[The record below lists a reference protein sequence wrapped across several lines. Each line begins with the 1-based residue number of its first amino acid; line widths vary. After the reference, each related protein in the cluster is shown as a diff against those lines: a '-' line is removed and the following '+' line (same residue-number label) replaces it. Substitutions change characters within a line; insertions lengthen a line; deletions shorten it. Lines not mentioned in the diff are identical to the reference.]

1 MNNFR
6 TQQISKRL
14 NELFLDGTWIAGT
27 NFKNEIEALTW
38 QEAVA
43 QVINANSIA
52 KLVFH
57 INYYLKGLLEAF
69 KTGALTISD
78 RFSFEMPSIESE
90 EEWESM
96 KNEFM
101 KNSIDFI
108 QYVHEMK
115 DEQLDLP
122 FIDKKYGD
130 MNRNIE
136 GVLEHGY
143 YHLGQIR
150 LIRKWL
156 SYTKLNEKTLD

>member
-6 TQQISKRL
+6 THQISKRL
-14 NELFLDGTWIAGT
+14 NELFLEGTWIAGT
-27 NFKNEIEALTW
+27 NYKNEIEKLTW

-43 QVINANSIA
+43 SIGNANSIA
-52 KLVFH
+52 KLTFH

-78 RFSFEMPSIESE
+78 RFSFEMPPIDSE
-90 EEWESM
+90 EDWKRLKE
-96 KNEFM
+96 EFL
-101 KNSIDFI
+101 KNSFDFI
-108 QYVHEMK
+108 QYVQEMK

-150 LIRKWL
+150 LIRKL
-156 SYTKLNEKTLD
+156 IL